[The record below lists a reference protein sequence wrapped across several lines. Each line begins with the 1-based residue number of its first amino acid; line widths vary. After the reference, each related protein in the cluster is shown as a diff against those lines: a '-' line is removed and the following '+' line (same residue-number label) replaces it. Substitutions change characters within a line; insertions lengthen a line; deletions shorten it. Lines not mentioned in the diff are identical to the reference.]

1 LGRAEPDPVPGG
13 LSYAHSR
20 SGIGQHPR
28 AHPCISQGHGAAL
41 VSAADSNLGLVVRS
55 AFAAVGLFA
64 LLAQSTLAF
73 SVVKYAGVAYL
84 SYLGIRTL
92 IRTLLSKEGLAV
104 SGEAVPAM
112 LRSVFF
118 QGVATNV
125 LNPKVAPFFLAFFA
139 AVR

>member
-1 LGRAEPDPVPGG
+1 MLLGRAEPDPVPGG
-13 LSYAHSR
+13 LADAHSL

-28 AHPCISQGHGAAL
+28 AHPCISEGHGAAL
-41 VSAADSNLGLVVRS
+41 VSAADASLGLVVRS
-55 AFAAVGLFA
+55 AFAALGLSA
-64 LLAQSTLAF
+64 LLAQSALAF
-73 SVVKYAGVAYL
+73 SVVKYAGAAYL
-84 SYLGIRTL
+84 SYLG

-104 SGEAVPAM
+104 SGEAAPAM
-112 LRSVFF
+112 LRSVFL

>member
-13 LSYAHSR
+13 LADAHSL
-20 SGIGQHPR
+20 SGIGQHPHV
-28 AHPCISQGHGAAL
+28 HPCISEGHGAAL
-41 VSAADSNLGLVVRS
+41 VSAADASLGLVVRS
-55 AFAAVGLFA
+55 AFAALGLSA

-73 SVVKYAGVAYL
+73 SVVKYAGAGYL
-84 SYLGIRTL
+84 SYLG

-104 SGEAVPAM
+104 SGEAAPAM
-112 LRSVFF
+112 LRSVFL